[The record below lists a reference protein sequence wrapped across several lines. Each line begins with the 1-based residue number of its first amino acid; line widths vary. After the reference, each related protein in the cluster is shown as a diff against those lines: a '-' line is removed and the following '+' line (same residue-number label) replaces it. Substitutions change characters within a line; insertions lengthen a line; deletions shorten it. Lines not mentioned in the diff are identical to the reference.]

1 MLAAS
6 NNPALGLHCC
16 LLSHLQAYLRS
27 ARSIRARGTTSSGPL
42 ALATQRRIT
51 ESDTPGGSSAGGA
64 GGSTIG
70 ASAAEPAYDA
80 TDPSTL
86 LACTAHD
93 PGRKLAL
100 YALLVSQAFWI
111 GIVLVVGVILSQG
124 GDVPAATA
132 SDGTP
137 MPLLVELAVVA
148 RAFGLE
154 TDTANAL
161 LSSRDASTF
170 PGAWYAAELAN
181 ASDHDPS
188 SVDDGQG
195 NARRRCTALATVSTL
210 QVLAASGTLMTL
222 AQRAFSLAGRRIAQA
237 RRMLAPAARALDY
250 ECECIS
256 ASTTGGVR
264 IKRISTVPLGL
275 TRARARDGTRT
286 GTARLVVSGCYPLP

>member
-1 MLAAS
+1 MVR
-6 NNPALGLHCC
+6 
-16 LLSHLQAYLRS
+16 SHSR
-27 ARSIRARGTTSSGPL
+27 
-42 ALATQRRIT
+42 QRRIN
-51 ESDTPGGSSAGGA
+51 ESDTPGGISAGGA

-137 MPLLVELAVVA
+137 MPLLSVAVVA

-154 TDTANAL
+154 TETANAL
-161 LSSRDASTF
+161 LSSRDTSTF

-181 ASDHDPS
+181 ASDYDP
-188 SVDDGQG
+188 
-195 NARRRCTALATVSTL
+195 
-210 QVLAASGTLMTL
+210 
-222 AQRAFSLAGRRIAQA
+222 QR
-237 RRMLAPAARALDY
+237 
-250 ECECIS
+250 
-256 ASTTGGVR
+256 
-264 IKRISTVPLGL
+264 
-275 TRARARDGTRT
+275 
-286 GTARLVVSGCYPLP
+286 

>member
-1 MLAAS
+1 M
-6 NNPALGLHCC
+6 
-16 LLSHLQAYLRS
+16 
-27 ARSIRARGTTSSGPL
+27 
-42 ALATQRRIT
+42 TQRRIN

-64 GGSTIG
+64 SGSTIG

-154 TDTANAL
+154 TETANAL

-181 ASDHDPS
+181 ASDYDPS

-210 QVLAASGTLMTL
+210 QVLAASGALMTL

-237 RRMLAPAARALDY
+237 RRMLAPAARALNY

-256 ASTTGGVR
+256 ASATGGVR